1 MRSEPYVLATRSPF
15 ASPAGIP
22 PRTGEREGAGQGR
35 LRRWVSGVLLALL
48 LCAPP
53 AGDAGGAPLIHVTM
67 LWVAVTGS
75 QAVAWVAKE
84 GGYFARNGVDVDL
97 EYLAGSPTAAAALVS
112 GRVQFV
118 QMAGPAVVAADA
130 RGAHLVMVMGFV
142 NQPVFVLMT
151 TPDVQR
157 PDQLKGKTVAV
168 SKVGSSDD
176 FMLREAL
183 DHWGLRPGAD
193 VKITGVGSVTAQI
206 AALEQHLVQGIVV
219 DPPNDVLAQ
228 RAGAH
233 LLARIADLGIPYQ
246 AAGLVTTREYIQ
258 GHRDVV
264 VRVVRAM
271 TEAIHRIKTDRPFAE
286 EVMARYLHKN
296 DPVVVDASY
305 EAFAPVFARVPAPS
319 RAGLEEIAKEYVST
333 GFLRGP
339 VDVAAMLDTSFV
351 QELDR
356 SGFIRSLY
364 TR

>member
-1 MRSEPYVLATRSPF
+1 
-15 ASPAGIP
+15 
-22 PRTGEREGAGQGR
+22 
-35 LRRWVSGVLLALL
+35 
-48 LCAPP
+48 
-53 AGDAGGAPLIHVTM
+53 M